1 MTALGT
7 GTTTRRD
14 WQPVVTYSLIAVN
27 VIVFAFSAKQTG
39 SIENNMASYEVARF
53 ALSEPATAN
62 GWWWTA
68 VTSGFLHFGPIH
80 LLVNMFSLYVFGRNV
95 EQALGRARFGAIYA
109 LSLLGGSAAVLWF
122 GLERTITVGASGAI
136 FGLIGAALVLFLKFR
151 LNPTSLLLIIGVN
164 VVASFT
170 FSSISWLGHLGGFIL
185 GTLVTAGFVY
195 VPELL
200 PRDRR
205 TRQQVEGL
213 GWACAGVLAAVVV
226 AAIAIRFGT
235 YPGAQVYSVR

>member
-7 GTTTRRD
+7 TVRRD
-14 WQPVVTYSLIAVN
+14 WQPVLTYSLIAVN
-27 VIVFAFSAKQTG
+27 VIAFAFSAKQSG
-39 SIENNMASYEVARF
+39 SIDQNMASYEVARF

-80 LLVNMFSLYVFGRNV
+80 LLVNMFTLYVFGRNV
-95 EQALGRARFGAIYA
+95 EQALGRARFAAIYA
-109 LSLLGGSAAVLWF
+109 VSLLGGSAAVLWF
-122 GLERTITVGASGAI
+122 GLENTITVGASGAI
-136 FGLIGAALVLFLKFR
+136 FGLIGAELVLFLKLK

-170 FSSISWLGHLGGFIL
+170 LSGISWLGHLGGFVF
-185 GTLVTAGFVY
+185 GALVTAGFVY
-195 VPELL
+195 APELL
-200 PRDRR
+200 ARDRR
-205 TRQQVEGL
+205 TRQQVEAL

-226 AAIAIRFGT
+226 AAIAVRFST
-235 YPGAQVYSVR
+235 FPGAQVYTVRY

>member
-7 GTTTRRD
+7 TVRRD

-53 ALSEPATAN
+53 ALSEQATAN

-80 LLVNMFSLYVFGRNV
+80 LLVNMFTLYVFGRNV
-95 EQALGRARFGAIYA
+95 EQALGRARFGAIYGI
-109 LSLLGGSAAVLWF
+109 SLLGGSAAVLWF
-122 GLERTITVGASGAI
+122 GLENTITVGASGAI
-136 FGLIGAALVLFLKFR
+136 FGLIGAELVLFLKLK
-151 LNPTSLLLIIGVN
+151 LNPTSLLVIIGVN

-170 FSSISWLGHLGGFIL
+170 LSGISWLGHLGGFVT
-185 GTLVTAGFVY
+185 GALVTAGFVY
-195 VPELL
+195 APELL
-200 PRDRR
+200 PKGTR

-213 GWACAGVLAAVVV
+213 GWACAGVIAAVVV
-226 AAIAIRFGT
+226 AAIAVRFGT
-235 YPGAQVYSVR
+235 FPGADVYTLR

>member
-7 GTTTRRD
+7 TVRRD

-80 LLVNMFSLYVFGRNV
+80 LLVNMFTLYVFGRNV
-95 EQALGRARFGAIYA
+95 EQALGRARFGTIYA
-109 LSLLGGSAAVLWF
+109 VSLLGGSAAVLWF
-122 GLERTITVGASGAI
+122 GLENTITVGASGAI
-136 FGLIGAALVLFLKFR
+136 FGLIGAELVLYLKLK
-151 LNPTSLLLIIGVN
+151 LNPTSLLVIIGVN
-164 VVASFT
+164 LVASFT
-170 FSSISWLGHLGGFIL
+170 ISGISWLGHLGGFVV
-185 GTLVTAGFVY
+185 GALVTAGFVY
-195 VPELL
+195 APELL
-200 PRDRR
+200 PRDKR

-213 GWACAGVLAAVVV
+213 GWACVGVVAAVVV
-226 AAIAIRFGT
+226 AAIAVRFGT
-235 YPGAQVYSVR
+235 FPGVDVYTLR

>member
-1 MTALGT
+1 MTALGS
-7 GTTTRRD
+7 TTRRD
-14 WQPVVTYSLIAVN
+14 WQPVLTYSLIAVN
-27 VIVFAFSAKQTG
+27 VIAFAFSAKASG
-39 SIENNMASYEVARF
+39 SIEHNMYSTEVAKL

-80 LLVNMFSLYVFGRNV
+80 LLVNMFTLYVFGRNI

-122 GLERTITVGASGAI
+122 GLENTVTVGASGAI
-136 FGLIGAALVLFLKFR
+136 FGLIGAELVLFLRMKMD
-151 LNPTSLLLIIGVN
+151 PTSLLVLIGVN

-170 FSSISWLGHLGGFIL
+170 LSGISWLGHAGGFVA
-185 GTLVTAGFVY
+185 GAAVTAGIVY
-195 VPELL
+195 APELL
-200 PRDRR
+200 PRDKR
-205 TRQQVEGL
+205 TRKQVEVV
-213 GWACAGVLAAVVV
+213 GWSCAGVIAAVLV

-235 YPGAQVYSVR
+235 YPGAQVYTLG

>member
-7 GTTTRRD
+7 TVRRD

-80 LLVNMFSLYVFGRNV
+80 LLVNMFTLYVFGRNV
-95 EQALGRARFGAIYA
+95 EQALGRARFGAIYGIA
-109 LSLLGGSAAVLWF
+109 LLGGSAAVLWF
-122 GLERTITVGASGAI
+122 GLENTITVGASGAI
-136 FGLIGAALVLFLKFR
+136 FGLIGAELVLFLRLK
-151 LNPTSLLLIIGVN
+151 LNPTSLLMIIGVN

-170 FSSISWLGHLGGFIL
+170 ISGISWLGHLGGFVI
-185 GTLVTAGFVY
+185 GALVAAGFVY
-195 VPELL
+195 APEML
-200 PRDRR
+200 PRDKR

-213 GWACAGVLAAVVV
+213 GWACAGVIAAVVV
-226 AAIAIRFGT
+226 AAIAVRFGT
-235 YPGAQVYSVR
+235 FPGADVYTLR